1 MKSSD
6 FMKKLKEKQWK
17 KSDWLI
23 LILAGILLMIVVLP
37 TDFGK
42 ERKRIRAGGESVE
55 EEKTKEGAA
64 KEGDGAEDME
74 RKLEGILSQ
83 IEGVGEV
90 QVMITYEDGGT
101 QVVEKDEQV
110 TANTTSETDSAG
122 GVRTVND
129 VQSQKSTVYDEAD
142 GGNTPFVAKELM
154 PKIEGVLVVASGGDN
169 RVVQQNI
176 SEAVLALF
184 HVDAH
189 RIKIVKMNRQEGGE

>member
-1 MKSSD
+1 MKLGE
-6 FMKKLKEKQWK
+6 FFRKIKEKPLR

-23 LILAGILLMIVVLP
+23 LVLAGILLMIVVLP
-37 TDFGK
+37 FDSGK
-42 ERKRIRAGGESVE
+42 EKKPGKTEAEKKQEEMQAGTTGKAYEADDM
-55 EEKTKEGAA
+55 EEK
-64 KEGDGAEDME
+64 
-74 RKLEGILSQ
+74 LEAILGQ

-110 TANTTSETDSAG
+110 SSNTTTETDSAG
-122 GVRTVND
+122 GTRKTND
-129 VQSQKSTVYDEAD
+129 IQSQKNTVYDEAD
-142 GGNTPFVAKELM
+142 GENTPFIAKELT
-154 PKIEGVLVVASGGDN
+154 PKIEGVLVVAAGGDN
-169 RVVQQNI
+169 KVVKQNI